1 MLLIASTY
9 LDSMRT
15 VNLYL
20 KDDGTLAVN
29 DSAKCELLNQY
40 FASFTKDSGTHP
52 SFSSHVQGRA
62 SLALRMTRCCGL

>member
-1 MLLIASTY
+1 MLLIASIY
-9 LDSMRT
+9 LDSMHT

-40 FASFTKDSGTHP
+40 FASFTMDSGILLVFLLMCKAELH
-52 SFSSHVQGRA
+52 
-62 SLALRMTRCCGL
+62 